1 MWFRLSQVSARN
13 RVGVP
18 GIERNKVQGFQVLKG
33 IGLGFPG
40 IERNRVRV
48 SRY

>member
-1 MWFRLSQVSARN
+1 
-13 RVGVP
+13 
-18 GIERNKVQGFQVLKG
+18 LKG
-33 IGLGFPG
+33 IGLGVPGVFEGMGFRGPG